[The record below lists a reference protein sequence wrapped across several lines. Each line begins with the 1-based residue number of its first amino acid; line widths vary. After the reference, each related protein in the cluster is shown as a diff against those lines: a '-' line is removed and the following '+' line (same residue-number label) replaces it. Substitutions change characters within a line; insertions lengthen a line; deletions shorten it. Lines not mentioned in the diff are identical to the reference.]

1 MSIIMESPFPPL
13 TPLPGNDPLIVLGK
27 AICNFF
33 KSILTPPKKKE
44 TPQEALERNRQM
56 REVCDYV
63 NAQAKQTED
72 AVVAQLNQ
80 YNAYLLQISEQQ
92 FAKYKVN
99 TTYYSRQIDL
109 LSMQIPGTIASEV
122 SRQLTDSNAEFS
134 RIHRMLPGAEKE
146 AAMQELARHA
156 IQDGCDKCATLARQI
171 FDQIQEG
178 LFTDLQEKMTESKRQ
193 LERKNEELAAL
204 QATAGDVQK
213 QAELCMNAELV
224 CSCGTM
230 VIDLFEGGK

>member
-1 MSIIMESPFPPL
+1 MSFTGKPIQLPPTSPEDIAVKMIIEFL
-13 TPLPGNDPLIVLGK
+13 
-27 AICNFF
+27 
-33 KSILTPPKKKE
+33 KSLFEPPKQE
-44 TPQEALERNRQM
+44 TPQDVIERNQQM
-56 REVCDYV
+56 REFCDYV

-80 YNAYLLQISEQQ
+80 YNTYLLHISEQQ
-92 FAKYKVN
+92 FAKYKIN
-99 TTYYSRQIDL
+99 TVYYSRQIEL

-134 RIHRMLPGAEKE
+134 RIRRMLPGVEKE

-156 IQDGCDKCATLARQI
+156 IQDGCDKCAALAQQI

-178 LFTDLQEKMTESKRQ
+178 LFADLQEKMTESREQ
-193 LERKNEELAAL
+193 LNRKSEELAAL

-213 QAELCMNAELV
+213 QAELRMSAELV
-224 CSCGTM
+224 CSCSTM
-230 VIDLFEGGK
+230 VIDLFKGSK